1 MKLLSRSAIFGVMC
15 LLTNLTFPTA
25 HSSSPIYGSLDY
37 TNGKVLFL
45 GDVLK
50 IDAGWCWPS
59 KKPTQSL
66 AKKRLEIY
74 KSGRWQ
80 SVGKVVFLKSADCP
94 SKSPYVQ
101 QFQWEVDEFGIL
113 SPDQISG
120 VLRLRNSAV
129 KPTIYSK
136 VNVFESESA
145 YQGKL
150 KADEE
155 AERKAK
161 EKRAAEAGL
170 MLMCLIKG
178 GEWNSLAGY
187 CVYPPGG

>member
-1 MKLLSRSAIFGVMC
+1 MKLLSRSAVLGVMC
-15 LLTNLTFPTA
+15 LLANLTFPTA
-25 HSSSPIYGSLDY
+25 HSSSPIYGSLEY
-37 TNGKVLFL
+37 TNDEVLFL
-45 GDVLK
+45 GDILK

-66 AKKRLEIY
+66 GKKRLEIY

-80 SVGKVVFLKSADCP
+80 SVGKVVYLKSADCP
-94 SKSPYVQ
+94 NKTPYIQ
-101 QFQWEVDEFGIL
+101 QFQWEIDEFGIL
-113 SPDQISG
+113 ATDQISG

-136 VNVFESESA
+136 INVFESEVA

-150 KADEE
+150 RADEE

-187 CVYPPGG
+187 CVYPPG